1 MNDKYQ
7 DSMGAGRNTYTRVR
21 AHGKVEPTP
30 RKPSGKKPYE
40 VVDERNGHQLIRT
53 WRGVWFDYHK
63 EKHGTTII
71 GGHVQRMTEV
81 EARGRWERKLRQE
94 GAWE

>member
-7 DSMGAGRNTYTRVR
+7 DSMGAGRNTRSYVT

-30 RKPSGKKPYE
+30 RKPSGRKPYE

-63 EKHGTTII
+63 EKHGATII
-71 GGHVQRMTEV
+71 SGNYRHMSEV

>member
-1 MNDKYQ
+1 MRDRYQ
-7 DSMGAGRNTYTRVR
+7 DSMGAGRDTRAYVT
-21 AHGKVEPTP
+21 AHGKVEHSEP
-30 RKPSGKKPYE
+30 KPSGKKPYE

-53 WRGVWFDYHK
+53 WRGVWFDYHAA
-63 EKHGTTII
+63 KHGTTII